1 MRHGTTEIADAVLSD
16 EHRMLRDE
24 TRKFVRGEV
33 LPEARERDPERERMS
48 RELVDQLAEM
58 GFFGIQI
65 DEEYGGLGLDLLAY
79 AVIAEELSR
88 GWLSVGSIIARGQSL
103 PGATQRQRER
113 YLPRMARG
121 EMLKSIAITEPGAGS
136 DVANMQ
142 TRAVR
147 DGDEY
152 VLNGQKMW
160 TTFAKGSD
168 FILTYA
174 VTDPETERAHQG
186 ISGFIVE
193 KPRGT
198 FDRDGLSGQEIDK
211 IGYHGWKTWSV
222 NLDDVRVDADKLVG
236 GEEGEGFY
244 QIMEFFEEGRV
255 HTAARA
261 VGLARGALEDSIE
274 YAHEREQFDRP
285 IDQFQAIRFKLAEM
299 ATKVEAARALTLLV
313 AKAVEDG
320 EQAAAEA
327 AMAKLFA
334 SEIAEWVT
342 SEGIQIH
349 GGYGYTTDFEVER
362 YWRDARLTRI
372 FEGTSEIQK
381 RIIADELIGN

>member
-1 MRHGTTEIADAVLSD
+1 MSLFRGELSDVILTD
-16 EHRMLRDE
+16 EHRLLRDE
-24 TRKFVRGEV
+24 TRRFVENEV
-33 LPEARERDPERERMS
+33 LPEARARDPDKEHMS
-48 RELVDQLAEM
+48 ESLIEAMADM
-58 GFFGIQI
+58 GFFGILTP
-65 DEEYGGLGLDLLAY
+65 EEYDGLGLDLKAY

-103 PGATQRQRER
+103 AGATEEQKQT
-113 YLPRMARG
+113 YLTAMARG
-121 EMLKSIAITEPGAGS
+121 DKLKSIAISEPEAGS

-142 TRAVR
+142 TRAEK

-160 TTFAKGSD
+160 TTYAKGSD

-174 VTDPETERAHQG
+174 VTDPAAEPAHRG
-186 ISGFIVE
+186 ISGFIVD
-193 KPRGT
+193 KPPGT
-198 FDRDGLSGQEIDK
+198 FDRPGLSGQPINK
-211 IGYHGWKTWSV
+211 IGYFGWSTWQV
-222 NLDDVRVDADKLVG
+222 HFDEVRVSADKLVG

-261 VGLARGALEDSIE
+261 IGLARGAVEDSVD
-274 YAHEREQFDRP
+274 YAQDREQFDQP
-285 IDQFQAIRFKLAEM
+285 ISEFQAIRFRLADM

-313 AKAVEDG
+313 ADAVDADERAD
-320 EQAAAEA
+320 AEA

-334 SEIAEWVT
+334 SEIAEEVT
-342 SEGIQIH
+342 SEGMQIH
-349 GGYGYTTDFEVER
+349 GGYGYTTDFDVER

-381 RIIADELIGN
+381 RIIADRLIGD

>member
-1 MRHGTTEIADAVLSD
+1 MSGISDALLDD
-16 EHRMLRDE
+16 EHRLFREE
-24 TRKFVRGEV
+24 TRRFVENEV
-33 LPEARERDPERERMS
+33 LPEARERDPNGEEMS
-48 RELVDQLAEM
+48 AELVEQLGEL
-58 GFFGIQI
+58 GFFGILINQ
-65 DEEYGGLGLDLLAY
+65 EYGGLGLDLKSY

-103 PGATQRQRER
+103 AGATEAQKTE
-113 YLPRMARG
+113 YLPKMASG
-121 EMLKSIAITEPGAGS
+121 ELLKSIAISEPDAGS
-136 DVANMQ
+136 DVANMRL
-142 TRAVR
+142 RAER

-160 TTFAKGSD
+160 CTFAKGSD

-174 VTDPETERAHQG
+174 MTDPEAEPAHRG

-193 KPRGT
+193 KPAGT
-198 FDRDGLSGQEIDK
+198 FDREGLSGQPIDK
-211 IGYHGWKTWSV
+211 IGYHGWKTWEV
-222 NLDDVRVDADKLVG
+222 NFDDVRIGADKLVG
-236 GEEGEGFY
+236 EEEGQGFY

-261 VGLARGALEDSIE
+261 VGLARGALEDSLQ
-274 YAHEREQFDRP
+274 YAQERAQFDRP
-285 IDQFQAIRFKLAEM
+285 ISEFQAIRFTLAEM
-299 ATKVEAARALTLLV
+299 ATEVEAARALTLLV
-313 AKAVEDG
+313 ADAVDG
-320 EQAAAEA
+320 GTGAAAEA

-334 SEIAEWVT
+334 SEVAESVT

-349 GGYGYTTDFEVER
+349 GGYGYTTEFDVER

-381 RIIADELIGN
+381 RIIADELLS

>member
-1 MRHGTTEIADAVLSD
+1 MNDISDVILSD
-16 EHRMLRDE
+16 EHRLFRDE
-24 TRKFVRGEV
+24 TRRFVENEV
-33 LPEARERDPERERMS
+33 VPEARARDHRKEPMS
-48 RELVDQLAEM
+48 DELIDQLGEL
-58 GFFGIQI
+58 GFFGILI
-65 DEEYGGLGLDLLAY
+65 DEDYGGLGLDLTAY

-88 GWLSVGSIIARGQSL
+88 GWLSVGSVIARGQRL
-103 PGATQRQRER
+103 AGATEEQKEA

-121 EMLKSIAITEPGAGS
+121 EVLKSIAISEPDAGS
-136 DVANMQ
+136 DVSNMRL
-142 TRAVR
+142 RAER
-147 DGDEY
+147 EGDEY

-160 TTFAKGSD
+160 CTFAKESD

-174 VTDPETERAHQG
+174 VTDPDAEPAYRG

-193 KPRGT
+193 KPAGT
-198 FDRDGLSGQEIDK
+198 FDREGLSGSPIDK
-211 IGYHGWKTWSV
+211 IGYHGWQTWEV
-222 NLDDVRVDADKLVG
+222 NFDDVRVSADKLVG
-236 GEEGEGFY
+236 GEEGQGFY

-261 VGLARGALEDSIE
+261 VGLARGALEDSLT
-274 YAHEREQFDRP
+274 YATERVQFDQP
-285 IDQFQAIRFKLAEM
+285 ISNFQAIRFNLAEM

-313 AKAVEDG
+313 ADAVDEG
-320 EQAAAEA
+320 ERASAEA

-334 SEIAEWVT
+334 SEVAEEVT

-349 GGYGYTTDFEVER
+349 GGYGYTTEFDVER

-381 RIIADELIGN
+381 RIIADDLLS

>member
-1 MRHGTTEIADAVLSD
+1 MNRATNEIADAVLTD
-16 EHRMLRDE
+16 EQRMLRDE
-24 TRKFVRGEV
+24 TRRFVDAEV
-33 LPEARERDPERERMS
+33 LPEARERDPERETMS
-48 RELVDQLAEM
+48 RELVDALAEM
-58 GFFGIQI
+58 GFFGILI
-65 DEEYGGLGLDLLAY
+65 DEEYDGLGLDLRAY

-103 PGATQRQRER
+103 PGATPTQREK

-121 EMLKSIAITEPGAGS
+121 EVLKSIAISESGAGS

-142 TRAVR
+142 TRAER

-174 VTDPETERAHQG
+174 VTDPDAEPAHRG

-198 FDRDGLSGQEIDK
+198 FDRAGLSGQEIDK

-222 NLDDVRVDADKLVG
+222 NFDDVRVDADKLVG
-236 GEEGEGFY
+236 GEEGQGFY

-261 VGLARGALEDSIE
+261 VGLARGALEDSIQ
-274 YAHEREQFDRP
+274 YAHEREQFDQS
-285 IDQFQAIRFKLAEM
+285 IDRFQAIRFKLAEM
-299 ATKVEAARALTLLV
+299 ATKTEAARALTLLV
-313 AKAVEDG
+313 AEAVEAG
-320 EQAAAEA
+320 ENAAAEA

-334 SEIAEWVT
+334 SEVAEWVT
-342 SEGIQIH
+342 SEGIQVH
-349 GGYGYTTDFEVER
+349 GGYGYTTDFDVER

-381 RIIADELIGN
+381 RIIADELLPE